1 MGWKFGGVAGLV
13 MSTGQLE
20 IEDSQQKFQPVVFFE
35 DCLVKLSIIDC
46 TCGVFST
53 PENGNI

>member
-1 MGWKFGGVAGLV
+1 